1 MAKSLKQ
8 STRQNSKKKTVPKSS
23 KPKVQSSSVVDD
35 CQVIHHSP
43 IQIRQ
48 LANKFDNLPLIF
60 VDIIKKENKP
70 SEFHHHW
77 HYALKTYKSDN
88 IAEEMCKLG
97 EDPHYFCLEERNNKH
112 STTTSYKTNQQC
124 ECCSEQWN
132 TPPGTNLFL
141 ATEKQTN
148 DKPAMRI
155 FIYENN
161 KSMPVIIESEK
172 QTLYY

>member
-60 VDIIKKENKP
+60 VDIFKKENKP
-70 SEFHHHW
+70 SEFHHRLFIRMRL
-77 HYALKTYKSDN
+77 ALCFEN
-88 IAEEMCKLG
+88 LQ
-97 EDPHYFCLEERNNKH
+97 ERQ
-112 STTTSYKTNQQC
+112 YC
-124 ECCSEQWN
+124 
-132 TPPGTNLFL
+132 
-141 ATEKQTN
+141 
-148 DKPAMRI
+148 
-155 FIYENN
+155 
-161 KSMPVIIESEK
+161 
-172 QTLYY
+172 